1 MTGRVNEAIATL
13 YASAFQAPFDT
24 FQNFTFGVVSEVL
37 PFDSA
42 AWMVGVHEIN
52 QLNSACYYKR
62 PPIDVPR
69 YLERY
74 GASDGVRTF
83 SANDPGTPYRI
94 EDTIDL
100 EMYRTLPIYL
110 EAGVAGGIEYAM
122 GITLREPVTGLF
134 DFIVLY
140 RADRSSPFSDAERSA
155 FELLVPHMA
164 AAWRHRQIV
173 GLFEQSKGA
182 VLGEMSSKRI
192 HAVVDDFGAV
202 YVADTDFAAALN
214 DAFDGWMGNKL
225 PPALQSFV
233 ASEERKTILAGLEFV
248 INRSANRHILSIHG
262 GSANA
267 ALISD
272 GERRTAGLFA
282 EGHTHHQI
290 AQMLGISHHT
300 VRNQLANVYRK
311 LDVHSKLELVRALS

>member
-1 MTGRVNEAIATL
+1 VNEVIATL
-13 YASAFQAPFDT
+13 YESAFQAPFDT
-24 FQNFTFGVVSEVL
+24 FQNFTFGVASDVL

-42 AWMVGVHEIN
+42 AWMVGVHELD

-74 GASDGVRTF
+74 GAADGVRNF

-100 EMYRTLPIYL
+100 ETYRALPIYL
-110 EAGVAGGIEYAM
+110 EAGVAGGIEHAM
-122 GITLREPVTGLF
+122 GITLCEPVTGLF

-140 RADRSSPFSDAERSA
+140 RADRACPFSDADRLY
-155 FELLVPHMA
+155 FGLLAPHMA

-182 VLGEMSSKRI
+182 VIGEMASKRI

-202 YVADTDFAAALN
+202 YAADPDFPAALN
-214 DAFDGWMGNKL
+214 DAFDGWTGNKL
-225 PPALQSFV
+225 PEAVRKFV
-233 ASEERKTILAGLEFV
+233 ASEERKATLAGLDFV

-267 ALISD
+267 ALISE
-272 GERRTAGLFA
+272 GELRTARLFA
-282 EGHTHHQI
+282 DGHKHHQI
-290 AQMLGISHHT
+290 AQHLGISHHT

-311 LDVHSKLELVRALS
+311 LDIHSKLELVRALA